1 MRAANTSLVVFA
13 LLLFVVVGIA
23 HGERIP
29 WPQDGSDLM
38 PDPAITFGALEN
50 GVRYEIQRN
59 AYPPGRVSLRF
70 RIDVGSRV
78 EGPNE
83 WGIAH
88 LLEHMAFRGSTH
100 FPDGTVMKR
109 MAALGLRTGADA
121 NASTSETQTVFR
133 LDLPNNNAE
142 SVQAALTFFRD
153 IADGLTL
160 DAQSVDSERK
170 VVLSEARLADTP
182 IRRIGQRSGRFVL
195 ASLHKELKPAIGDTE
210 SINSITQGQLANFYH
225 AYYRPEK
232 VTLVVVGDLDLQ
244 ELVAKMGSRFGD
256 WRGTGFERTPP
267 SEDEPKAVGRVHV
280 DTEQGVGNFVHMYW
294 TKLDDGAPD
303 SQARRRDNL
312 VTDIAM
318 GVLDRWY
325 DVVAQRDHPPFYT
338 SGADQSRRAH
348 IGAITAITVSFE
360 ESQWRAALAHAEALR
375 RGVLKGVVP
384 QKEVDA
390 VASRILARYR
400 ISAETNDNHATPRIA
415 DVLLAD
421 LDEDRVSQSPAEQF
435 EQASR
440 VLKGLKVE
448 TVNEALKTA
457 FSGEGP
463 LIWLGSTTPV
473 AGGDAEL
480 RSALVAA
487 QSGTAEQVSVPIATT
502 WPYTKFGRASRVS
515 QNTYI
520 ADLDVTTVQYA
531 NGVRLNV
538 KRTQF
543 TPDQVG
549 VTVSIGR
556 GVRDLPTNRPPLDW
570 AINNVFIRAGLK
582 ALDYD
587 AMQALLVDKRYGTSF
602 LATQEAFALSG
613 TTRPSDL
620 DTQLQVLAAY
630 CTAPGLRAGV
640 FEQSRNGYM
649 DIMQGWQSDPYRQL
663 QLDFQGLIRS
673 GDPRY
678 TQPTLDGMHAVRV
691 QDLRDAIVPELANEY
706 MEITIVGDVKVDD
719 AIASIGKTFGA
730 FKARHPKTSPPI
742 ADGAFPQATPSPV
755 VHTHEGE
762 ESKGAAAIAW
772 PATEMLADGKRFYA
786 LSMLAT
792 IMNTRL
798 SDRLRAAL
806 GTSYAGQVGYWPSE
820 VGPESRSVIVAFA
833 DISPPQ
839 ENLFFEEIA
848 KISSDLKNSEVSQ
861 EELDRAQKPRIA
873 NLVTSMTLNGFWMHW
888 LNLSQR
894 EPRRLEFARHAM
906 TDLKNIEPRDVQAAA
921 VEFLRDDVAW
931 KVVYHKAA
939 TP

>member
-1 MRAANTSLVVFA
+1 MRTANAPSTVFT
-13 LLLFVVVGIA
+13 LLLFVVAGMA
-23 HGERIP
+23 HGKTAP
-29 WPQDGSDLM
+29 WPQNGSDLK
-38 PDPAITFGALEN
+38 PDSAIVFGALEN
-50 GVRYEIQRN
+50 GMRYEVQKN
-59 AYPPGRVSLRF
+59 AYPAGRVSMRF
-70 RIDVGSRV
+70 RVDVGSRV
-78 EGPNE
+78 EGSNE
-83 WGIAH
+83 RGIAH
-88 LLEHMAFRGSTH
+88 FLEHMAFRGSTH
-100 FPDGTVMKR
+100 FPDDTVMKR

-182 IRRIGQRSGRFVL
+182 IRRMGQRSGRFVL
-195 ASLHKELKPAIGDTE
+195 ASLHKELKPAIGAVET
-210 SINSITQGQLANFYH
+210 INSITQGQLANFYH
-225 AYYRPEK
+225 AYYRPER

-244 ELVAKMGSRFGD
+244 ELVARMGTQFGD
-256 WRGTGFERTPP
+256 WRGTGNERTSPA
-267 SEDEPKAVGRVHV
+267 EDEPRAVGRAHV
-280 DTEQGVGNFVHMYW
+280 DTEGGVGNFVHMYW
-294 TKLDDGAPD
+294 TKPDDGAPD

-312 VTDIAM
+312 VTTVAM

-325 DVVAQRDHPPFYT
+325 DVVAQRDHPPFYA

-348 IGAITAITVSFE
+348 IGATTAITVSFE
-360 ESQWRAALAHAEALR
+360 EGQWRAALAHAEALR

-400 ISAETNDNHATPRIA
+400 ISAETTDNHPTPQIA
-415 DVLLAD
+415 EVLLGD

-448 TVNEALKTA
+448 TVNEALKAA

-463 LIWLGSTTPV
+463 LVWLRSAAPV

-480 RSALVAA
+480 MNVLAAA
-487 QSGTAEQVSVPIATT
+487 QSGPAERVSVPIAST
-502 WPYTKFGRASRVS
+502 WPYTKFGRAGRVS

-520 ADLDVTTVQYA
+520 ADLDATTVQYA

-549 VTVSIGR
+549 VTVGIGR
-556 GVRDLPTNRPPLDW
+556 GVRDLPTNGPPLDW

-587 AMQALLVDKRYGTSF
+587 GMQALLVDKRYGTSF

-620 DTQLQVLAAY
+620 DTELQVLAAY
-630 CTAPGLRAGV
+630 CTAPGLRGGV

-649 DIMQGWQSDPYRQL
+649 DIMQGWQSDPYHLL

-678 TQPTLDGMHAVRV
+678 TQPTFDGMRAVRV
-691 QDLRDAIVPELANEY
+691 RDLRDAIVPELANEY

-719 AIASIGKTFGA
+719 AIASVGKTFGA
-730 FKARHPKTSPPI
+730 FKPRHPKTSPPI
-742 ADGAFPQATPSPV
+742 ADGPFPQATSSPV
-755 VHTHEGE
+755 VRTHAGE

-772 PATEMLADGKRFYA
+772 PATEMLADGRRFYA
-786 LSMLAT
+786 LSMLAA

-820 VGPESRSVIVAFA
+820 VGPESRSVMVALA
-833 DISPPQ
+833 DISPSQ
-839 ENLFFEEIA
+839 ESLFFEEIA
-848 KISSDLKNSEVSQ
+848 KISLDLKSTPVSQ

-873 NLVTSMTLNGFWMHW
+873 NLATSMSLNGFWMHW

-894 EPRRLEFARHAM
+894 DPRRLEFARHAM
-906 TDLKNIEPRDVQAAA
+906 TDLKSIEPKDVQAAA
-921 VEFLRDDVAW
+921 EEFLRNDVAW
-931 KVVYHKAA
+931 RVVYHKAR
-939 TP
+939 